1 MILHLKKFFFMLV
14 PPEFKK
20 KPKNVFAHVTSEVTL
35 ECDIYGVP
43 TPKIYWMKD
52 GKKIVANDYFQI
64 VDHKDLRILGLLERD
79 QGLYQCFGSNDL
91 GSVQASAQL
100 VILQKSKS
108 SLLHQCLNME

>member
-1 MILHLKKFFFMLV
+1 M
-14 PPEFKK
+14 
-20 KPKNVFAHVTSEVTL
+20 TSEVTL

-43 TPKIYWMKD
+43 TPEIFWMKD
-52 GKKIVANDYFQI
+52 GKKIIADDYFQI
-64 VDHKDLRILGLLERD
+64 VDHKNLRILGLLERD

-108 SLLHQCLNME
+108 FFDVH